1 MTEEKE
7 KKKLP
12 LHIQIIIG
20 LVLGAA
26 WAVLSSTMGWSS
38 FTLNWI
44 APWGDIFINLLKLI
58 AVPLVLFS
66 IVQGVTGLSD
76 ITGLGRLGAKTIGAY
91 LVTTLIA
98 IGLGL
103 TLVNV
108 IKPGALGDDEQR
120 IVNRLS
126 YEMWAG
132 ENDVPVKDDKKFLQR
147 PEYQK
152 YLGDA
157 QKKNIEQ
164 QTDEE
169 VQRKREKAESQKDDG
184 PLKFVVDMVPENIF
198 WSFNEG
204 LMLQVIFFAIFF
216 GVTIVTL
223 PREKVITVVNFV
235 NGSSEIFI
243 KMVGIVMKGA
253 PFFVFALLAG
263 KLSEMAGDEP
273 GRVLDIFQALGWY
286 SLVVV
291 VGLALMIF
299 VVYPLITILVVKEL
313 GYKDFFRAMSAA
325 QFLAFSSSSS
335 AATLPVTMN
344 CVHKNLKVKEEI
356 TGFVLP
362 IGATINMDGTS
373 LYQAI
378 AVIFLAQF
386 HFVDLDFVQQLT
398 IILTATLASIGSAAV
413 PSAGIIMLIV
423 VLESVG
429 LNPAWIAII
438 FPIDRILDMCR
449 TVVNVTGDAAVSSII
464 AKSEG
469 KMDYGLKTEEGVE
482 E

>member
-1 MTEEKE
+1 MTDKKE

-20 LVLGAA
+20 LVLGAG
-26 WAVLSSTMGWSS
+26 WAILSSALGWSS
-38 FTLNWI
+38 FTMNWI
-44 APWGDIFINLLKLI
+44 APWGEIFINLLKLI
-58 AVPLVLFS
+58 AVPLVLFT
-66 IVQGVTGLSD
+66 IIQGITGLSD

-91 LVTTLIA
+91 LFTTLMA
-98 IGLGL
+98 IGVGL
-103 TLVNV
+103 LLVNI
-108 IKPGALGDDEQR
+108 IKPGTLGADEQR

-126 YEMWAG
+126 YELWAN
-132 ENDVPVKDDKKFLQR
+132 ENDIAVKDDKQFLQR

-152 YLGDA
+152 YLREA
-157 QKKNIEQ
+157 EQKNLEL
-164 QTDEE
+164 QTDED
-169 VQRKREKAESQKDDG
+169 VRRKKQKAAKQKDES
-184 PLKFVVDMVPENIF
+184 PLQFIVDMVPDNIF
-198 WSFNEG
+198 LSFNES

-223 PREKVITVVNFV
+223 PRERVKTVVSFV
-235 NGSSEIFI
+235 GGASDIFI
-243 KMVGIVMKGA
+243 KMVEIVMKGA

-273 GRVLDIFQALGWY
+273 RRVLDIFEALGWY

-291 VGLALMIF
+291 IGLAAMIF
-299 VVYPLITILVVKEL
+299 IVYPLITVMVVKEL
-313 GYKDFFRAMSAA
+313 SYKDFFRAMSAA

-335 AATLPVTMN
+335 AATLPVTMK
-344 CVHKNLKVKEEI
+344 CVNENLKVREEV

-469 KMDYGLKTEEGVE
+469 KMDYAVEIIQEEQ
-482 E
+482 